1 MCGFKATLII
11 ECLKSN
17 FYPLITFRF
26 EWVPCL
32 LSDGHAGIENYVQ
45 TSFVELNYCMMNW

>member
-1 MCGFKATLII
+1 MCGFKATLIK

-26 EWVPCL
+26 EWVPCH

-45 TSFVELNYCMMNW
+45 NIFIRT